1 MWYLQ
6 GHSLKDIL
14 ATLVLLRVSEVIS
27 QEKKGS
33 TTTVFTNL
41 FNLLITELSS
51 YNSFITAASRYYY
64 AILVIDYA
72 ELKYV
77 IPKLVLEYLRAQ
89 YLVLYF
95 NFCSIF

>member
-6 GHSLKDIL
+6 GHSVKDIL
-14 ATLVLLRVSEVIS
+14 ATLVLFRASEVIS

-41 FNLLITELSS
+41 FLLITELSS
-51 YNSFITAASRYYY
+51 YNSFITVASRYYY